1 MISAFDLVF
10 PGLTFSLI
18 IATSLILK
26 DGDPFIEK
34 CD

>member
-26 DGDPFIEK
+26 DGDPLMEK

>member
-18 IATSLILK
+18 IATSLIFRN
-26 DGDPFIEK
+26 GDPFMEK